1 MRSRLRHAPR
11 HASPAFK
18 FNVWIARGARGARAR
33 APVTQHGV
41 AYMPAAEELPSVLLS
56 AQRCVSSKSSA
67 SKEDRPR
74 KGLGFADS
82 RFDRMCFLPT

>member
-11 HASPAFK
+11 YAAPAFK
-18 FNVWIARGARGARAR
+18 FNVWIARGARGR
-33 APVTQHGV
+33 APVTQYGV

>member
-33 APVTQHGV
+33 APVAEYGA
-41 AYMPAAEELPSVLLS
+41 AYMPAAEELPSVRSFVRS
-56 AQRCVSSKSSA
+56 AAVCLFKVVR
-67 SKEDRPR
+67 
-74 KGLGFADS
+74 
-82 RFDRMCFLPT
+82 

>member
-11 HASPAFK
+11 HAAPAFK
-18 FNVWIARGARGARAR
+18 FNVWIARGHGARAR
-33 APVTQHGV
+33 APVAEYGA

>member
-11 HASPAFK
+11 
-18 FNVWIARGARGARAR
+18 RACLQVQCVDRTGSTR
-33 APVTQHGV
+33 APVAQYGV
-41 AYMPAAEELPSVLLS
+41 AHMAAEELPSVLLS
-56 AQRCVSSKSSA
+56 AQRSVSSKSSA

-82 RFDRMCFLPT
+82 PFDRMCFLPT